1 MDVDIYTYVLFQKCN
16 KMAKITGRSATC
28 HGSNKDKPS
37 GQVKYAELQSME
49 NTGKC
54 YNFFQLLY

>member
-1 MDVDIYTYVLFQKCN
+1 VYVYVYVYVLFQKCN
-16 KMAKITGRSATC
+16 KMANITGRSATC
-28 HGSNKDKPS
+28 HGSNKDKTS

-54 YNFFQLLY
+54 Y

>member
-1 MDVDIYTYVLFQKCN
+1 
-16 KMAKITGRSATC
+16 MAKITEKSATC

-49 NTGKC
+49 NTGKY
-54 YNFFQLLY
+54 YNLLQVLYRR